1 MRGIRNQRGCS
12 SLFFYASV
20 LVSLGV
26 SFMPDVSMT
35 PASSLVL
42 HLSTWLLEIGGLF
55 HPSKVFLVMAVRLPL
70 HQLACLGWC
79 SLIPLAGLLLVDWS
93 SPVRRLASDSGEI
106 GDCLGLSMKKTVCF
120 KRATDGLQT

>member
-55 HPSKVFLVMAVRLPL
+55 HPSK
-70 HQLACLGWC
+70 LACFGWC

-120 KRATDGLQT
+120 KRATDRLQT